1 VRIRPIEP
9 TDKLALQSGLQT
21 LSARSV
27 QLRFL
32 QPKPRFT
39 SVELAYLTEVDG
51 CNHVAFVAEQED
63 GTMAAVGR
71 FVRDRNDP
79 TSAEIAITVCDHL
92 QGQGLG
98 TLLGLALADE
108 ARSVGVQHFTAI
120 MAPDNEA
127 ALRLFRRLS
136 LHLRTEIHNGVRE
149 MVADLA
155 A

>member
-1 VRIRPIEP
+1 VRIRPITP
-9 TDKLALQSGLQT
+9 GDKPDLQAGLQR
-21 LSARSV
+21 LSRRSQ

-39 SVELAYLTEVDG
+39 SAELRYLTEVDG
-51 CNHVAFVAEQED
+51 HDHVALVAED
-63 GTMAAVGR
+63 AHGIAAVGR
-71 FVRDRNDP
+71 FVRDPADP
-79 TSAEIAITVCDHL
+79 TSAEIAVTVCDDH

-120 MAPDNEA
+120 MAPDNIV

-136 LHLRTEIHNGVRE
+136 LRLRTEIHHGVRE